1 MIFSPLLISSMI
13 LLMVTWIMVYFRRHV
28 VSWLKK
34 HPLILKIGL
43 IMALVALVIL
53 TLIPILVFIF
63 HNCS

>member
-1 MIFSPLLISSMI
+1 
-13 LLMVTWIMVYFRRHV
+13 MVYFRRHV